1 MLSCMTD
8 AIDDRDKWSI
18 FHFSVSNTEG
28 PGQGDVAA
36 LLRRAADSIE
46 LLGDIPV
53 MDLTFKSEVTGA
65 EDDLTITVYYERS
78 PRRR

>member
-8 AIDDRDKWSI
+8 AVDDRDKWSI
-18 FHFSVSNTEG
+18 LHFSVSNPEG

-36 LLRRAADSIE
+36 LLRRAAVSIE
-46 LLGDIPV
+46 LLGDIQV

-65 EDDLTITVYYERS
+65 EDDLTITAYYERS